1 MNVILSCG
9 GFLAASLIIY
19 ISFQIGDDV
28 ESQVARM
35 LGVLILLLSFLF
47 GPLLIKL
54 LMALAF
60 FIVWPHIGDR
70 LSLSF
75 YRKLNK

>member
-1 MNVILSCG
+1 MIVILSCI
-9 GFLAASLIIY
+9 GFLTASLIIY
-19 ISFQIGDDV
+19 ISFQIRDDV
-28 ESQVARM
+28 ESQVTRM
-35 LGVLILLLSFLF
+35 LGVLILFLSFLF

-60 FIVWPHIGDR
+60 FIAWPYIGDR